1 MPADRPTRFAADL
14 LDAAA
19 ASGRMDSRSAKQQ
32 LDYWARLGRA
42 ISMNETATRRRVDA
56 VLAGELPLEGLT
68 EHERL
73 VANVDLDVKIQQ
85 RAASLSFADQL
96 AAEGMTTVSL
106 AEDGSLVERRPDGS
120 VVVVGPAAPA

>member
-19 ASGRMDSRSAKQQ
+19 ASGRLDSRSAKQQ

-73 VANVDLDVKIQQ
+73 VVNVDLDVKIQQ

>member
-19 ASGRMDSRSAKQQ
+19 ASGRLDSRSAKQQ

>member
-56 VLAGELPLEGLT
+56 VIAGELPLEGLT

>member
-1 MPADRPTRFAADL
+1 MPVDRPTRFAADL
-14 LDAAA
+14 MDAAA
-19 ASGRMDSRSAKQQ
+19 LSGRLDSRSAKQQ